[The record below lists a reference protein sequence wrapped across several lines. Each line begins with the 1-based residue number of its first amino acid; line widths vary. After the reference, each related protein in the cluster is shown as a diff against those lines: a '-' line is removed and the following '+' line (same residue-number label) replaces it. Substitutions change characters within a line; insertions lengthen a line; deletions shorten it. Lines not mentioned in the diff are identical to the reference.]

1 MTGVRCGGVR
11 GSNPLPALSH
21 RPWSSGRRVADR
33 RFSLPVVITHSC
45 RGPPVRDAVRT
56 STDQQCDCTVSLGST
71 LSRAEVACAQRRP
84 RHPLE
89 GGEVMETFRNTGAPD
104 LTIRHVAQAV
114 DLYERAF
121 GAEEI
126 DLLRL
131 GGPLG
136 SPCSRLAYVPLAAAL
151 RYALVPSAYTVS
163 RRRTSRSGTGSS
175 TLDSPKPRTS
185 TSMNPASSSS
195 STSVSAS

>member
-1 MTGVRCGGVR
+1 MIVFPAPFSQVSGHLLPFQADEL
-11 GSNPLPALSH
+11 NPS
-21 RPWSSGRRVADR
+21 
-33 RFSLPVVITHSC
+33 PV
-45 RGPPVRDAVRT
+45 
-56 STDQQCDCTVSLGST
+56 DQGLGST
-71 LSRAEVACAQRRP
+71 LSRAEVACAPRRP

-131 GGPLG
+131 GGPL
-136 SPCSRLAYVPLAAAL
+136 
-151 RYALVPSAYTVS
+151 
-163 RRRTSRSGTGSS
+163 
-175 TLDSPKPRTS
+175 
-185 TSMNPASSSS
+185 
-195 STSVSAS
+195 